1 MEEAAAVVTTV
12 AAAMGAV
19 EAHMAVAAAAVA
31 VITEVEVSYSTLLIT
46 IRNTSHKIYLYSNLE
61 EISRT
66 EIMTSFPAL

>member
-19 EAHMAVAAAAVA
+19 EAHMAVAAAVA

-46 IRNTSHKIYLYSNLE
+46 IRDTSHKIYLYSNLE